1 MLIAQTYMPM
11 VLEHLKE
18 HMTFYYVEY
27 NYDLLMASTG
37 LNDREMGEMLK
48 LRTPEVR
55 KELDKNL
62 AVQSQIVMPAVE
74 KVLSGLMP
82 IIEQTSQQIQEM
94 QPEPEQLPMDPNT
107 QMAIEQEQASDEM
120 RDARERE
127 STQLQLVDKK
137 EAREQVKEIKFMEL
151 DATARESTLRSAR
164 EDARKAQEYAARLEE
179 LMERLDAEREETLV
193 ETGSREDM
201 NAEDNVTA
209 LAIADTNAK
218 AAKQKGRVTTG
229 EGLTN
234 PRP

>member
-1 MLIAQTYMPM
+1 MIAIARSDT
-11 VLEHLKE
+11 
-18 HMTFYYVEY
+18 
-27 NYDLLMASTG
+27 
-37 LNDREMGEMLK
+37 
-48 LRTPEVR
+48 
-55 KELDKNL
+55 
-62 AVQSQIVMPAVE
+62 
-74 KVLSGLMP
+74 LMP

-107 QMAIEQEQASDEM
+107 QMAIEQEQESDEM

-127 STQLQLVDKK
+127 STQLQLVDKQ
-137 EAREQVKEIKFMEL
+137 EAREQQKEIKFMEL